1 MKTNATARR
10 LSVVALSAVLALAGA
25 ACGGDDDGGDTGSS
39 EQTATSRGP
48 GGNFTAASLS
58 RFSLELSD
66 LPSGYSVRAG
76 YPKTSSSAQECM
88 AANTPQSIAAATQVQ
103 NAGLQSC
110 YATVFSKEVGANSN
124 RPGSQSYLFTD
135 AGAASRALP
144 LLRSAL
150 LVSFRP
156 SGVAR
161 GQAPSDIPAITGLGD
176 ESVPGLRATVIPGKF
191 LRFYFWRT
199 GNVLVLLGGADVLDD
214 LTEERLAE
222 LARRVDTRGRQ

>member
-1 MKTNATARR
+1 MRTHPNARR
-10 LSVVALSAVLALAGA
+10 RAALVLSVVFAVVAGG
-25 ACGGDDDGGDTGSS
+25 CGNGGDGRDGADRSGAGSPAPARTYTA
-39 EQTATSRGP
+39 EAQTRV
-48 GGNFTAASLS
+48 SLQ
-58 RFSLELSD
+58 LSD

-88 AANTPQSIAAATQVQ
+88 AASTPQSIAAATQVQ

-156 SGVAR
+156 SGAAR
-161 GQAPSDIPAITGLGD
+161 SQAPSDVPAITGLGT
-176 ESVPGLRATVIPGKF
+176 SRYPGSEPR
-191 LRFYFWRT
+191 
-199 GNVLVLLGGADVLDD
+199 
-214 LTEERLAE
+214 
-222 LARRVDTRGRQ
+222 